1 MIKIIK
7 PDDIS
12 NVKDKKV
19 IPYIEN
25 LIQTILTAYYP
36 NSSLEAVGA
45 IYFLE
50 DENDINLY
58 DEMGLSSPIN
68 ENRFDWLQKFA
79 DDYVYGC
86 IVIDND
92 FAINI
97 MGKQEYFKWS
107 DDIENNKS
115 NG

>member
-25 LIQTILTAYYP
+25 LMQTILNAYYP

-45 IYFLE
+45 IFFLE
-50 DENDINLY
+50 DENDINQY
-58 DEMGLSSPIN
+58 KEMGLSSPLT
-68 ENRFDWLQKFA
+68 ENNLDWMQKFA
-79 DDYVYGC
+79 DDYMYGC

-97 MGKQEYFKWS
+97 IGKQEYFKGS

-115 NG
+115 SS

>member
-25 LIQTILTAYYP
+25 LMQTILNAYYP

-45 IYFLE
+45 IFFLE
-50 DENDINLY
+50 DDNDINQY
-58 DEMGLSSPIN
+58 KEMGLSSPLTEYI
-68 ENRFDWLQKFA
+68 FDWVQKFA
-79 DDYVYGC
+79 DDYIYGC

-97 MGKQEYFKWS
+97 IGKNEYFKWS
-107 DDIENNKS
+107 DEIENNKS
-115 NG
+115 NS

>member
-12 NVKDKKV
+12 KVKDKKI

-25 LIQTILTAYYP
+25 LMQTILNAYYP

-45 IYFLE
+45 IFFLE
-50 DENDINLY
+50 DENDIKMY
-58 DEMGLSSPIN
+58 EEMGLSSPLT
-68 ENRFDWLQKFA
+68 EKSFDWMQKFA
-79 DDYVYGC
+79 RGYLYGC
-86 IVIDND
+86 VVIDND

-97 MGKQEYFKWS
+97 IGKTKYFNIK
-107 DDIENNKS
+107 E
-115 NG
+115 